1 MRVDATRLCLYIVDL
16 AKVSL
21 HVLDPA
27 RFAPYLAVHL
37 LLRYAH
43 PRAAFMTVEQLRWE
57 RIEAAVSCTGE
68 AAAGHKHAFWR
79 DGAEKRCVEIEVACK
94 GGLRWHSDAGG

>member
-1 MRVDATRLCLYIVDL
+1 MRVDATRICLCIVDL

-37 LLRYAH
+37 LPLFAH
-43 PRAAFMTVEQLRWE
+43 PTDSAAFW
-57 RIEAAVSCTGE
+57 C
-68 AAAGHKHAFWR
+68 
-79 DGAEKRCVEIEVACK
+79 DGAEGCVEIEVACK
-94 GGLRWHSDAGG
+94 GGGG